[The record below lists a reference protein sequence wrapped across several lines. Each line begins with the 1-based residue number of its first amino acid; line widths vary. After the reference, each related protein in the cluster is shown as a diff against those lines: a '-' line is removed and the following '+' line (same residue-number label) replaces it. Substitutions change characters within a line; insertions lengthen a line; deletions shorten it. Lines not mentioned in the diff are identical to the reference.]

1 MVPTILAVR
10 PTHTVHSL
18 VGRSGLNCS
27 IESLCSFR
35 KVVRVQECLP
45 TTMPK
50 ILLSRAGVVQ
60 NALIDVG
67 RFAVGPRRPKKAWYR
82 IDDLAVPVF
91 ALLQCLLGALAL
103 RQIED
108 ERDALVAALFEQR
121 ASNQYGYAAAI
132 SSEKFLLIR
141 LGNRLGV

>member
-10 PTHTVHSL
+10 PTHTVHNL
-18 VGRSGLNCS
+18 VGRSGLNCP

-50 ILLSRAGVVQ
+50 ILLSRAGKVQ

-67 RFAVGPRRPKKAWYR
+67 RFAVEPRRPEKAWYR
-82 IDDLAVPVF
+82 IDDLAVLVF
-91 ALLQCLLGALAL
+91 AFPKGLLGAFAL

-108 ERDALVAALFEQR
+108 ESHTLVAALFKQS
-121 ASNQYGYAAAI
+121 ASNQHGYAAAI
-132 SSEKFLLIR
+132 FS
-141 LGNRLGV
+141 